1 MVRRGET
8 VTGRRERR
16 GVKKTKTNKQTEVT
30 RPLGQN
36 YAVAKQ
42 PGDSSKEPLHGR
54 FPSLREGIRE
64 AVCMRV
70 HSSRV
75 PRVSGDRVSLPCSGM
90 FWDVAVPAAAQQA
103 PELCVLHDICSFFIP
118 SFFWCAFY
126 LFSNYVFI
134 FHRVHRMLTGA
145 NILRCA

>member
-1 MVRRGET
+1 MHKKKHKIGQQPLGTERRT

-54 FPSLREGIRE
+54 FPSLREGIRA

-70 HSSRV
+70 HSS
-75 PRVSGDRVSLPCSGM
+75 
-90 FWDVAVPAAAQQA
+90 
-103 PELCVLHDICSFFIP
+103 
-118 SFFWCAFY
+118 
-126 LFSNYVFI
+126 
-134 FHRVHRMLTGA
+134 
-145 NILRCA
+145 